1 MPPDATTLP
10 VKFRL
15 PRRPKAVVFDL
26 DGTIID
32 SETLVLD
39 AYMAAA
45 HEHRIPL
52 THEQFLTFVGHNRES
67 SERRMREYF
76 VADFP
81 LPDFY
86 ASVAAH
92 VGDRHA
98 PLKDGVLEVMD
109 ELDAM
114 GAPFALATSSGPG
127 WVEKHFNA
135 HRLGHRF
142 RSVITRE
149 DVKHG
154 KPHPE
159 PYLKASTVL
168 AHLPA
173 DIVAFEDSPTGFA
186 SAHAAGLM
194 TILIPDLIQPDEE
207 TRGRA
212 LHVAKSM
219 RDVLE
224 LLKG

>member
-1 MPPDATTLP
+1 MPPDATESSL
-10 VKFRL
+10 KFRL

-32 SETLVLD
+32 SEALVLD
-39 AYMAAA
+39 AYMAASK
-45 HEHRIPL
+45 EHRIPL
-52 THEQFLTFVGHNRES
+52 THEQFLTFVGHNREA

-76 VADFP
+76 GADFP
-81 LPDFY
+81 LQDFY
-86 ASVAAH
+86 ASVAAYI
-92 VGDRHA
+92 GDRHA
-98 PLKDGVLEVMD
+98 PMKDGVTEVMD

-114 GAPFALATSSGPG
+114 RAPYALATSSGPG

-135 HRLGHRF
+135 HRLGQRF
-142 RSVITRE
+142 RGVVTRE

-159 PYLKASTVL
+159 PYLKASTML

-173 DIVAFEDSPTGFA
+173 DILAFEDSPTGVA

-212 LHVAKSM
+212 LHVARSM

-224 LLKG
+224 MLKG